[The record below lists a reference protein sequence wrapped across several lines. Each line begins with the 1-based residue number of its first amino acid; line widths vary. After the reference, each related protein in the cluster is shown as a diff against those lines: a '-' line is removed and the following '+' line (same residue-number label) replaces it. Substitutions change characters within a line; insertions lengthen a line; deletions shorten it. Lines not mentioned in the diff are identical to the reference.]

1 MIELLKK
8 HKYKIIA
15 AVCALAVLTGAF
27 LAGGSLGDNTP
38 AVVKSSTSDVAVVTE
53 NTTDFQSITES
64 TSETESPT
72 KATENNKSKQS
83 TTAPTSSAQAK
94 AEQSAVSNQNSN
106 PIAKSSSSSSS
117 TSSKTSSQTSQSSSN
132 TTQDKYKTD
141 PVPEGKP
148 EPVEPQEQ
156 EITDNTLKCTF
167 SISCATVLDNMNIL
181 DKSKK
186 EIIPDDGWILKPVTV
201 TFNEGESVFDVLK
214 QVCKENKIQLEFSMT
229 PIYNSAYIEGINN
242 LYEFDCGSLSGWM
255 YEVNDWFPNYGCSRY
270 EVKNGDVIEW
280 QYTCSLGAD
289 IGGNYSVGE

>member
-1 MIELLKK
+1 MIELIKK

-27 LAGGSLGDNTP
+27 LAGGSLGDNAP
-38 AVVKSSTSDVAVVTE
+38 AVVKSSTADVAVKAEKATAL
-53 NTTDFQSITES
+53 QSIDET
-64 TSETESPT
+64 TALTESPT
-72 KATENNKSKQS
+72 KATGKNKSEQKA
-83 TTAPTSSAQAK
+83 TVPTSALQAK
-94 AEQSAVSNQNSN
+94 IEQSAVSNQTS
-106 PIAKSSSSSSS
+106 KSSSSSSS
-117 TSSKTSSQTSQSSSN
+117 TSSKSSSKSTQSSTN
-132 TTQDKYKTD
+132 TKQDKYKTD

-148 EPVEPQEQ
+148 QPVEPQEQ

-167 SISCATVLDNMNIL
+167 SISCATVLDNMNKL
-181 DKSKK
+181 NKSKK

-201 TFNEGESVFDVLK
+201 NFNEGESVFDVLK
-214 QVCKENKIQLEFSMT
+214 QVCRDNKIQLEFSFT

-280 QYTCSLGAD
+280 QYTCDLGGD
-289 IGGNYSVGE
+289 IGGYYSVGE

>member
-15 AVCALAVLTGAF
+15 VVCAFAVLTCAF
-27 LAGGSLGDNTP
+27 LAGGSLGDIAP
-38 AVVKSSTSDVAVVTE
+38 AVVKSSTSDVAVSAE
-53 NTTDFQSITES
+53 NTTVSQSTNES
-64 TSETESPT
+64 TAPTENHT
-72 KATENNKSKQS
+72 KATEKNKSEQKA
-83 TTAPTSSAQAK
+83 TAPTSTSQTK
-94 AEQSAVSNQNSN
+94 SEQSAVSNQTS
-106 PIAKSSSSSSS
+106 KSSSSSSS
-117 TSSKTSSQTSQSSSN
+117 TSSKTSSKNSQSSTN
-132 TTQDKYKTD
+132 TKQDKYKTD

-148 EPVEPQEQ
+148 QPVEPQEQ
-156 EITDNTLKCTF
+156 EIIDNTLKCTF
-167 SISCATVLDNMNIL
+167 SISCATVLDNMDIL

-214 QVCKENKIQLEFSMT
+214 QVCKDNKVQLEFSFT

-280 QYTCSLGAD
+280 QYTCDLGGD
-289 IGGNYSVGE
+289 IGGYYSVGE

>member
-27 LAGGSLGDNTP
+27 LAGGSLGDNAP
-38 AVVKSSTSDVAVVTE
+38 DAVKSSTSDVAVLAE
-53 NTTDFQSITES
+53 NTTVLQSTNES
-64 TSETESPT
+64 TSPTASPT
-72 KATENNKSKQS
+72 KATEKSKSEQS
-83 TTAPTSSAQAK
+83 TTVPTSTSQTK
-94 AEQSAVSNQNSN
+94 SEQSAVSNQTS
-106 PIAKSSSSSSS
+106 KSSSSSSS
-117 TSSKTSSQTSQSSSN
+117 TSSKTSSKNSQSSTN
-132 TTQDKYKTD
+132 TKQDKYKTD

-148 EPVEPQEQ
+148 QPVEPQEQ
-156 EITDNTLKCTF
+156 EIVDNTLKCTF
-167 SISCATVLDNMNIL
+167 SISCATVLNNMDKL
-181 DKSKK
+181 HKSKK

-214 QVCKENKIQLEFSMT
+214 QVCKDNKIQLEFSFT

-255 YEVNDWFPNYGCSRY
+255 YEVNEWFPNYGCSRY

-280 QYTCSLGAD
+280 QYTCDLGGD
-289 IGGNYSVGE
+289 IGGYYSVGE

>member
-15 AVCALAVLTGAF
+15 AVCALAVLIGAF
-27 LAGGSLGDNTP
+27 LAGGSLGDNAP
-38 AVVKSSTSDVAVVTE
+38 AVVKSSTADVAVSAE
-53 NTTDFQSITES
+53 NTTVSQSTNES
-64 TSETESPT
+64 TAPTESPT
-72 KATENNKSKQS
+72 KATGKNKPEQKA
-83 TTAPTSSAQAK
+83 TAPTSTSK
-94 AEQSAVSNQNSN
+94 TKSEQSDVSNQTS
-106 PIAKSSSSSSS
+106 KLSSSSSS
-117 TSSKTSSQTSQSSSN
+117 TSSKTSSKSSQSSTS
-132 TTQDKYKTD
+132 TKQDKYKTD
-141 PVPEGKP
+141 PIPEGKP
-148 EPVEPQEQ
+148 QPVEPQEQ
-156 EITDNTLKCTF
+156 EIIDNTLKCTF
-167 SISCATVLDNMNIL
+167 SISCATVLDNMDIL

-214 QVCKENKIQLEFSMT
+214 QVCKDNKVQLEFSFT

-280 QYTCSLGAD
+280 QYTCDLGGD
-289 IGGNYSVGE
+289 IGGYYSVGE

>member
-1 MIELLKK
+1 MIELIKK

-27 LAGGSLGDNTP
+27 LAGGSLGDNAP
-38 AVVKSSTSDVAVVTE
+38 AVVKSSTSDVAVKAEKATAL
-53 NTTDFQSITES
+53 QSIDET
-64 TSETESPT
+64 TAPTESPT
-72 KATENNKSKQS
+72 KSTGKNKSEQKAS
-83 TTAPTSSAQAK
+83 APTSTSQTK
-94 AEQSAVSNQNSN
+94 SEQSAVSNQTS
-106 PIAKSSSSSSS
+106 KSSSSSSS
-117 TSSKTSSQTSQSSSN
+117 TSSKSSSKSSQLSTN
-132 TTQDKYKTD
+132 TNQDKYKTD
-141 PVPEGKP
+141 PIPEGKP

-156 EITDNTLKCTF
+156 EIVDNTLKCSF
-167 SISCATVLDNMNIL
+167 SISCATVLDNMDIL

-214 QVCKENKIQLEFSMT
+214 QVCKENRIQLEFSMT

>member
-27 LAGGSLGDNTP
+27 LAGARIGDIAP
-38 AVVKSSTSDVAVVTE
+38 ANVKSSTADVAVLTE
-53 NTTDFQSITES
+53 NTTVSQSTNES
-64 TSETESPT
+64 TAPTVIST
-72 KATENNKSKQS
+72 KATEKNKSEQK
-83 TTAPTSSAQAK
+83 TTVPTIVSQAK
-94 AEQSAVSNQNSN
+94 SEQPDISNQSSILSN
-106 PIAKSSSSSSS
+106 PSSGV
-117 TSSKTSSQTSQSSSN
+117 SSKTSSKSTQSSTS
-132 TTQDKYKTD
+132 TKQDKYKTD
-141 PVPEGKP
+141 PIPKGKP
-148 EPVEPQEQ
+148 QPVEPQDK

-167 SISCATVLDNMNIL
+167 SISCATVLDNMDML

-186 EIIPDDGWILKPVTV
+186 EIIPDDGWVLKPVTV

-214 QVCKENKIQLEFSMT
+214 QACKDNKIHLEFSFT

-280 QYTCSLGAD
+280 QYTCNLGED
-289 IGGNYSVGE
+289 VGGSYTLGE

>member
-27 LAGGSLGDNTP
+27 FAGGNLGDNAP
-38 AVVKSSTSDVAVVTE
+38 AVVKSSTADIAATAE
-53 NTTDFQSITES
+53 KTTALQSTAES
-64 TSETESPT
+64 TAPTEKHA
-72 KATENNKSKQS
+72 KATEKSKSEQS
-83 TTAPTSSAQAK
+83 TTVPTSTSQAK
-94 AEQSAVSNQNSN
+94 SEQSAVSNQTS
-106 PIAKSSSSSSS
+106 KSSSSSSS
-117 TSSKTSSQTSQSSSN
+117 TSSKTSSKSSQSSTS
-132 TTQDKYKTD
+132 TKQDKYKTD
-141 PVPEGKP
+141 PIPEGKP
-148 EPVEPQEQ
+148 QPVEPQEQ
-156 EITDNTLKCTF
+156 EIIDNTVKCTF
-167 SISCATVLDNMNIL
+167 SISCATVLDNMDIL

-214 QVCKENKIQLEFSMT
+214 QVCKDNKIQLEFSMT

-255 YEVNDWFPNYGCSRY
+255 YEVNEWFPNYGCSRY

-280 QYTCSLGAD
+280 QYTCDLGGD
-289 IGGNYSVGE
+289 IGGYYSVGE

>member
-15 AVCALAVLTGAF
+15 AVCALAILTGAF
-27 LAGGSLGDNTP
+27 LAGARIGDNAP
-38 AVVKSSTSDVAVVTE
+38 ANVKSSTADVAVLTE
-53 NTTDFQSITES
+53 NTTFSQSTNES
-64 TSETESPT
+64 TAPTVIST
-72 KATENNKSKQS
+72 KATEKNKSEQK
-83 TTAPTSSAQAK
+83 TTVPTIVSRAK
-94 AEQSAVSNQNSN
+94 SEQPAISNQSSKLSN
-106 PIAKSSSSSSS
+106 PSSGV
-117 TSSKTSSQTSQSSSN
+117 SSKTSSKSTQSSTS
-132 TTQDKYKTD
+132 TKQDKYKTD
-141 PVPEGKP
+141 PIPKGKP
-148 EPVEPQEQ
+148 QPVEPQDK

-167 SISCATVLDNMNIL
+167 SISCATVLDNMDML

-186 EIIPDDGWILKPVTV
+186 EIIPDDGWVLKPVTV

-214 QVCKENKIQLEFSMT
+214 QACKDNKIHLEFSFT

-280 QYTCSLGAD
+280 QYTCNLGED
-289 IGGNYSVGE
+289 VGGSYTLGE

>member
-27 LAGGSLGDNTP
+27 LAGARIGDNAP
-38 AVVKSSTSDVAVVTE
+38 ANVKSSTADVAVLTE
-53 NTTDFQSITES
+53 NTTVSQSTNES
-64 TSETESPT
+64 TAPTVIST
-72 KATENNKSKQS
+72 KATEKNKSEQK
-83 TTAPTSSAQAK
+83 TTVPTIVSQAK
-94 AEQSAVSNQNSN
+94 SEQPAISNQAS
-106 PIAKSSSSSSS
+106 KSSNSLGA
-117 TSSKTSSQTSQSSSN
+117 SSKTSSKSTQSSSS
-132 TTQDKYKTD
+132 TKQDKYKTD

-148 EPVEPQEQ
+148 QPVEPQDKEV
-156 EITDNTLKCTF
+156 TDNTLKCTI
-167 SISCATVLDNMNIL
+167 SISCATVLDNMDML

-214 QVCKENKIQLEFSMT
+214 QACKDNKIHLEFSFT

-280 QYTCSLGAD
+280 QYTCNLGED
-289 IGGNYSVGE
+289 VGGSYTLGE

>member
-27 LAGGSLGDNTP
+27 LAGARIGDIAP
-38 AVVKSSTSDVAVVTE
+38 ANVKSSTADVAVLTE
-53 NTTDFQSITES
+53 NTTVSQSTNES
-64 TSETESPT
+64 TAPTVIST
-72 KATENNKSKQS
+72 KATEKNKSEQK
-83 TTAPTSSAQAK
+83 TTVPTIVSQAK
-94 AEQSAVSNQNSN
+94 SEQPAISNQSSILSN
-106 PIAKSSSSSSS
+106 LSSGV
-117 TSSKTSSQTSQSSSN
+117 SSKTSSKSTQSSTS
-132 TTQDKYKTD
+132 TKQDKYKTD
-141 PVPEGKP
+141 PIPKGKP
-148 EPVEPQEQ
+148 QPVEPQDK

-167 SISCATVLDNMNIL
+167 SISCATVLDNMDML

-214 QVCKENKIQLEFSMT
+214 QACKDNKIHLEFSFT

-280 QYTCSLGAD
+280 QYTCNLGED
-289 IGGNYSVGE
+289 VGGSYTLGE